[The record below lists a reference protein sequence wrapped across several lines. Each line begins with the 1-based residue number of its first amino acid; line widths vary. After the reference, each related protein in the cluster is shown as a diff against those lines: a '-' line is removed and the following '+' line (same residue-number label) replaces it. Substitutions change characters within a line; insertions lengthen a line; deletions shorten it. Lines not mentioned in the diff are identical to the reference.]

1 MTRKPLSNTA
11 AIAVVT
17 LIFFTWGGLT
27 SLNDVLIPHLK
38 AVFDMNYA
46 RTMLIQSTFF
56 GAYFLM
62 SLPSGAVVARAGYKG
77 SIAIGLVV
85 AAVGAALFHP
95 AAALP
100 SYPLFLGALFVL
112 ASGLTLL
119 QVAANPYIGLL
130 GDPAGA
136 ASRMNLAQALNSLGT
151 TLFPWLIGP
160 LILST
165 AVLGAGEIAAM
176 NIAEQAAYRAQ
187 QAQSV
192 QLPYL
197 LLGGGLLLLAVF
209 VLAMRLPALRESSS
223 PVDVRHGFGDVLRHR
238 HLRWGVLAI
247 FVYVGAEVA
256 IGSFLINYI
265 SGPDT
270 GGLTEATASRYLA
283 LYWGGAMV
291 GRFAGAALLRR
302 IDARRLLA
310 LFALVAAALLAT
322 TMLGRDQLAMW
333 SVIAIGLFNSIMFP
347 TIFAIAI
354 ERLGPLTS
362 KASSLLVM
370 AIVGGAVV
378 PWLQGWLADRVG
390 IQPAFAI
397 PLACYAFIVWYA
409 LRGSRLAALTIDGAS
424 ANETST
430 AGTEPLR

>member
-1 MTRKPLSNTA
+1 MTRKPLSNAA

-62 SLPSGAVVARAGYKG
+62 SLPSGAVVARAGYRG

-119 QVAANPYIGLL
+119 QVAANPYISLL

-176 NIAEQAAYRAQ
+176 NVAEQAAYRAQ

-209 VLAMRLPALRESSS
+209 VLAMRLPTLRDAAAAVEKT
-223 PVDVRHGFGDVLRHR
+223 RHGFTDALRLR
-238 HLRWGVLAI
+238 RVRWGALAI

-302 IDARRLLA
+302 VDARRLLA
-310 LFALVAAALLAT
+310 LFAVVAGLLLAT
-322 TMLGRDQLAMW
+322 TMGTRDQLAMW

-362 KASSLLVM
+362 RASSLLVM

-378 PWLQGWLADRVG
+378 PWVQGWLADRIG
-390 IQPAFAI
+390 IQHAFAV
-397 PLACYAFIVWYA
+397 PLACYVFIVWYA
-409 LRGSRLAALTIDGAS
+409 LRGSRHEADAEPVGDA
-424 ANETST
+424 
-430 AGTEPLR
+430 EPLR

>member
-85 AAVGAALFHP
+85 AAIGAALFHP

-130 GDPAGA
+130 GHPSGA

-176 NIAEQAAYRAQ
+176 DVAGQAAYRAQ

-223 PVDVRHGFGDVLRHR
+223 PVDVRHGFGDVLHHR

-378 PWLQGWLADRVG
+378 PWVQGWLADRIG
-390 IQPAFAI
+390 IQHAFAV

-409 LRGSRLAALTIDGAS
+409 LRGSRHEIDAKPVGGA
-424 ANETST
+424 
-430 AGTEPLR
+430 EPLR

>member
-62 SLPSGAVVARAGYKG
+62 SLPSGAVVARIGYKG

-85 AAVGAALFHP
+85 AAIGAALFHP

-130 GDPAGA
+130 GHPSGA

-160 LILST
+160 LILSG
-165 AVLGAGEIAAM
+165 AVLGAGELAAM
-176 NIAEQAAYRAQ
+176 DAAAQSAYRAQ

-192 QLPYL
+192 QVPYL
-197 LLGGGLLLLAVF
+197 LLGGGLVLLAAF
-209 VLAMRLPALRESSS
+209 VLAMRLPTLRDASLPTES
-223 PVDVRHGFGDVLRHR
+223 PRGFGEVLRHR

-265 SGPDT
+265 SGPGT
-270 GGLTEATASRYLA
+270 GGLTEAAASRYLA

-310 LFALVAAALLAT
+310 LFAVVAALLLAT
-322 TMLGRDQLAMW
+322 TMASRDQLAMW

-378 PWLQGWLADRVG
+378 PWVQGWLADRIG
-390 IQPAFAI
+390 IQHAFVV
-397 PLACYAFIVWYA
+397 PLACYGFIAWYA
-409 LRGSRLAALTIDGAS
+409 LRGSRLVDAAAGAP
-424 ANETST
+424 AR
-430 AGTEPLR
+430 AAEPLG